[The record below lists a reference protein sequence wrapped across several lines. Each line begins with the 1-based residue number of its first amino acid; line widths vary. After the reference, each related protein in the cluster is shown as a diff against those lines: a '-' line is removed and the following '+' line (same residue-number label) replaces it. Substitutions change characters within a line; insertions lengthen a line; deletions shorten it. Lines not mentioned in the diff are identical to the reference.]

1 MWVCGSFL
9 CVDVKSYITMKNITA
24 ERQDLKLNTRQI
36 ALMATLAA
44 LYTVIGIFVKPI
56 QIPVGIPGLE
66 ISPAAL
72 FATVLGLI
80 LGPYLG
86 TASALIGTTVAW
98 ALTGGSPFGIPFL
111 LSPPLNAFVSGAIF
125 YKKWKMAVPVF
136 LVLTIAFLFTPPVL
150 GLGEFF
156 GSAQIAVWVLW
167 DKILAMLLILPI
179 AFFGKRLSIA
189 NGAALLFV
197 LAFIGNEADNIWGS
211 FAFAWPVVFEGI
223 FGMPI
228 EAVQA
233 SFLASP
239 FLYPAIRLIQAFFAM
254 LIAVPLI
261 SILSRRNWLWSNNH
275 ILNQAEKPIAPPPQ

>member
-1 MWVCGSFL
+1 M
-9 CVDVKSYITMKNITA
+9 
-24 ERQDLKLNTRQI
+24 KLNISTRQI

-44 LYTVIGIFVKPI
+44 LYTVISIFVKPI

-72 FATVLGLI
+72 FATILGVI

-86 TASALIGTTVAW
+86 TASAVIGTTAAW
-98 ALTGGSPFGIPFL
+98 ALTGGSPFGLPFL

-125 YKKWKMAVPVF
+125 YKRWKMAVPVF
-136 LVLTIAFLFTPPVL
+136 VVLSVAFLFTPPVL
-150 GLGEFF
+150 ALGDFL
-156 GSAQIAVWVLW
+156 GGTQIVIWVLW
-167 DKILAMLLILPI
+167 DKILAMLLILLI
-179 AFFGKRLSIA
+179 AFLSKRLSIA
-189 NGAALLFV
+189 HGAALLFI

-211 FAFAWPVVFEGI
+211 FIFAWPVVYNGI

-228 EAVQA
+228 ELVQG

-261 SILSRRNWLWSNNH
+261 GILSRRNWLWSNNH
-275 ILNQAEKPIAPPPQ
+275 ILNQTDKPVVPPPPSETPPN

>member
-1 MWVCGSFL
+1 
-9 CVDVKSYITMKNITA
+9 MKINIS
-24 ERQDLKLNTRQI
+24 TRQI
-36 ALMATLAA
+36 ALIATLAA
-44 LYTVIGIFVKPI
+44 LYTVISIFVKPI

-72 FATVLGLI
+72 FATILGLI

-86 TASALIGTTVAW
+86 TASAIIGSTAAW
-98 ALTGGSPFGIPFL
+98 ALTGGSPFGLPFL

-125 YKKWKMAVPVF
+125 YKKWKMAFPVF
-136 LVLTIAFLFTPPVL
+136 LVLTVAFLFTPPVL
-150 GLGEFF
+150 ALGEFF
-156 GSAQIAVWVLW
+156 GSAQIALWVLW
-167 DKILAMLLILPI
+167 DKIVAMLLILPL
-179 AFFGKRLSIA
+179 AFLSKRLSIGH
-189 NGAALLFV
+189 GAALLFI

-211 FAFAWPVVFEGI
+211 FIFAWPVVFNGI
-223 FGMPI
+223 FGMPL

-261 SILSRRNWLWSNNH
+261 GILSRRNWLWSNNH
-275 ILNQAEKPIAPPPQ
+275 ILNQTDKPVVPPPPSETPPN